1 MEMFTK
7 HRSARKKS
15 RILKVKKEQVKMKK
29 SYKSTNK
36 DRNVVAIIVLVI
48 VAVCGIISSCDSEVK
63 AKEPQ
68 LYFDVPLEVEV
79 QNHIFKVCEEYGVE
93 PEIVVAMI
101 DRESEFKASSIGDNG
116 TSYGLMQVRP
126 RYHTPRMKELNC
138 TDLLNPKQNITVAVD
153 YLAKCIEKNGDL
165 EKALIAYNAGQT
177 GAEERFFSK
186 GIYSNAYS
194 QDVLDKAE
202 KYRKGMTEMFYT
214 DDPVKDYDSYDAEQ
228 TTKFKQYPLC
238 SYCCDPIIDDYLYEF
253 NDELICED
261 CLNEHFRKPVDDYVE

>member
-1 MEMFTK
+1 
-7 HRSARKKS
+7 
-15 RILKVKKEQVKMKK
+15 MKK
-29 SYKSTNK
+29 TERHLKANR
-36 DRNVVAIIVLVI
+36 DRKLVAIIVLII
-48 VAVCGIISSCDSEVK
+48 VAVCGIISSCDSKAK

-68 LYFDVPLEVEV
+68 LYYDVPLDVEV
-79 QNHIFKVCEEYGVE
+79 QDHIFKVCEEYGVK

-101 DRESEFKASSIGDNG
+101 DRESKFKASSIGDNG

-126 RYHTPRMKELNC
+126 KYHTPRMKKLNI

-153 YLAKCIEKNGDL
+153 YLAECLEKNGDI

-194 QDVLDKAE
+194 QDVLEKAE

-214 DDPVKDYDSYDAEQ
+214 DDPVKDFDRYDAEQ

-238 SYCCDPIIDDYLYEF
+238 SYCCAPIFDDYLYEF

-261 CLNEHFRKPVDDYVE
+261 CLNEHFRKNVEDYMG

>member
-1 MEMFTK
+1 
-7 HRSARKKS
+7 
-15 RILKVKKEQVKMKK
+15 MKK
-29 SYKSTNK
+29 VEKFLKKIPYEEK
-36 DRNVVAIIVLVI
+36 VVAVLTILVVTIFAIIGSCTSKANASE
-48 VAVCGIISSCDSEVK
+48 AV
-63 AKEPQ
+63 
-68 LYFDVPLEVEV
+68 LYFDVPLSQEV
-79 QNHIFKVCEEYGVE
+79 QDHLFKTCDEYGIK
-93 PEIVVAMI
+93 PEIVVAII
-101 DRESEFKASSIGDNG
+101 DRESKFNASSIGDNG

-153 YLAKCIEKNGDL
+153 YLAECIEKNGDI

-194 QDVLDKAE
+194 QDVLEKAE
-202 KYRKGMTEMFYT
+202 KHRKGMTEMFYT
-214 DDPVKDYDSYDAEQ
+214 DDPVKDYDRYDAEQ
-228 TTKFKQYPLC
+228 ITKFKQYPLC